1 MTIIAIGFLFFVY
14 FFDWIIYGR
23 SQFTLVSEENKTECK
38 SRSLPVTKATTCGAQ
53 DLNRRVKV
61 KLDDSYFVVDTTYGP
76 NDAPCTRLQCTRP
89 LCLET
94 KNIVTEITSSEKL
107 ACSIKLGSSCVLL
120 ERPYGQPISTQIDRL
135 VA

>member
-1 MTIIAIGFLFFVY
+1 MTIVAIGFLFFVY

-23 SQFTLVSEENKTECK
+23 SQFTLVSEENKIECK
-38 SRSLPVTKATTCGAQ
+38 SRSLPVTKATICGAQ

-61 KLDDSYFVVDTTYGP
+61 KLDDSYFIVDTTYGS
-76 NDAPCTRLQCTRP
+76 NDAPSTRCRP

-94 KNIVTEITSSEKL
+94 NNFVTEITSFKNL
-107 ACSIKLGSSCVLL
+107 ACSIQLGVSSVLL
-120 ERPYGQPISTQIDRL
+120 ERPYGQSVSVPTNRL

>member
-1 MTIIAIGFLFFVY
+1 MTIVATGFLFFVY

-23 SQFTLVSEENKTECK
+23 SKFTLVREENKTKCK
-38 SRSLPVTKATTCGAQ
+38 SRSFPVTKATIYGAQ

-94 KNIVTEITSSEKL
+94 NNFVTDITSSKKF
-107 ACSIKLGSSCVLL
+107 ACLIQLGVSSVLL
-120 ERPYGQPISTQIDRL
+120 ERPYGQSVSVPTNRI

>member
-1 MTIIAIGFLFFVY
+1 MTIVAIGFLFFVY

-23 SQFTLVSEENKTECK
+23 SQFTLVSEENKIECK
-38 SRSLPVTKATTCGAQ
+38 SRSLPVTKATICGAQ

-76 NDAPCTRLQCTRP
+76 NDAPSTHCRP
-89 LCLET
+89 TCLET
-94 KNIVTEITSSEKL
+94 NNFVTKIISSKKL

-120 ERPYGQPISTQIDRL
+120 ERPYGQSVSVQTNRL

>member
-1 MTIIAIGFLFFVY
+1 MTIVAIGFLFFVY

-23 SQFTLVSEENKTECK
+23 SQFTLVSEENKIECK
-38 SRSLPVTKATTCGAQ
+38 SRSLPVTKAIICGAQ

-61 KLDDSYFVVDTTYGP
+61 KFDDSYFIVDTTYGFK
-76 NDAPCTRLQCTRP
+76 DAPSIKCRP

-94 KNIVTEITSSEKL
+94 NNTVTEIISSKNL
-107 ACSIKLGSSCVLL
+107 ACSIQLGVSSVLL
-120 ERPYGQPISTQIDRL
+120 ERPYGQSVSVPINRL